1 MRPARRGGGRRRRA
15 IGSALGL
22 EKSLSLFIA
31 PPFIIEFWGIV
42 LIKVVIFFFFFLSFF
57 QQSFNPVP
65 NVVIPV
71 VLPGKFCSI
80 FEEWRERER
89 ERDTSS
95 PEFFLF

>member
-1 MRPARRGGGRRRRA
+1 MGGKEEGYRLRARIR
-15 IGSALGL
+15 
-22 EKSLSLFIA
+22 KVSLSLFIA

-89 ERDTSS
+89 EILHPPNS
-95 PEFFLF
+95 FFFKNLKFSL